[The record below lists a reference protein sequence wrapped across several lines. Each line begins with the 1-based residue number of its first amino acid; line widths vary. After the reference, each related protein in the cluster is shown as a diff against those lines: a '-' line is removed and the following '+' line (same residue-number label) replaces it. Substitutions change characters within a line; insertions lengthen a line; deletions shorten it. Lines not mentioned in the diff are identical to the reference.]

1 MNFQFFETAFVSSNK
16 SSTEDLDE
24 VSCVS
29 RKSNKSAKFHVDHY
43 HEYDEDQDVVDD
55 DDNIQVD
62 RIANHPAALLP
73 STARLRR
80 FLDSDD
86 DSDDGVYHREGS
98 KNCDILSSQENV
110 FCEIVVAWIL
120 LHILTV
126 EFCLQCKKLNPIVG
140 KINYQKTICQMLAII
155 LSFIDHQIVCQLLG
169 FGLK

>member
-29 RKSNKSAKFHVDHY
+29 RKSNKSAKFHVDHD
-43 HEYDEDQDVVDD
+43 HEYDEDQDVVDN

-86 DSDDGVYHREGS
+86 GVYHG
-98 KNCDILSSQENV
+98 
-110 FCEIVVAWIL
+110 
-120 LHILTV
+120 
-126 EFCLQCKKLNPIVG
+126 
-140 KINYQKTICQMLAII
+140 
-155 LSFIDHQIVCQLLG
+155 
-169 FGLK
+169 